1 MNVKEL
7 ISAMQNGAYDSNL
20 KAVYLTDGAFAV
32 IIPTITTAKFWRRQ
46 SILTQSL
53 L

>member
-20 KAVYLTDGAFAV
+20 KAVYLTDGAVDFQKPRYV
-32 IIPTITTAKFWRRQ
+32 
-46 SILTQSL
+46 
-53 L
+53 